1 VARGLRLNGRRAWL
15 ALSGLLAAGALA
27 GWFVPAALWDWQP
40 ARAFAEPW
48 RALTA
53 AFVHWSELHL
63 AANLLATAVVA
74 AFGVVARVP
83 ARAAAA
89 WSLAWPLTHGLLL
102 AQPALVHYGG
112 LSGVLHAG
120 VAVVLVELLCSGP
133 GPRRTIAAM
142 VSVGVA
148 VKLFVEA
155 PWGDP
160 LRREAGWDIA
170 LAPAAHAAG
179 IAAGVACAIV
189 LRWLLPRQSPDT
201 NPRGH
206 R

>member
-1 VARGLRLNGRRAWL
+1 MASRLRLTGRGSWL
-15 ALSGLLAAGALA
+15 ALSALLAAGALA

-40 ARAFAEPW
+40 TRAFTEPW
-48 RALTA
+48 RTLTA
-53 AFVHWSELHL
+53 AFVHWSERHL

-83 ARAAAA
+83 VRATAA
-89 WSLAWPLTHGLLL
+89 WALAWPLTHMLLL
-102 AQPALVHYGG
+102 LRPALLHYGG

-179 IAAGVACAIV
+179 IATGVACAIV
-189 LRWLLPRQSPDT
+189 LRWRLPRQSAET
-201 NPRGH
+201 NPKGH

>member
-1 VARGLRLNGRRAWL
+1 MNARSAWL

-27 GWFVPAALWDWQP
+27 GWSVPATAWDWQP
-40 ARAFAEPW
+40 GRAATEPW
-48 RALTA
+48 RAATA

-83 ARAAAA
+83 VRAAAA
-89 WSLAWPLTHGLLL
+89 WALAWPLTHVLLL
-102 AQPALVHYGG
+102 LQPALLHYGG

-142 VSVGVA
+142 VSAGVA
-148 VKLFVEA
+148 VKLVVEA
-155 PWGDP
+155 PWGEP
-160 LRREAGWDIA
+160 LRRDAGWDIA

-189 LRWLLPRQSPDT
+189 LRALLPRQSANT